1 MDELSHYFSS
11 VLKNLH
17 NLTAVTNIPDLV
29 VQWLRGRILEFTII
43 VKFFYYVFDT
53 YYTKHNQCHLTANC
67 FYLNV
72 IEREMHVRIG
82 LRNINVFRY
91 HIN

>member
-1 MDELSHYFSS
+1 MHYFSS

-17 NLTAVTNIPDLV
+17 NLTVVTNIPDLV

-43 VKFFYYVFDT
+43 VKFFFYAFDT

-67 FYLNV
+67 CYLDV
-72 IEREMHVRIG
+72 IEREMQNTLRQNRIKKYKC
-82 LRNINVFRY
+82 I
-91 HIN
+91 